1 MEYLALWMFFALTVL
16 LFTGFPVAFT
26 LLGTSLA
33 FGLAGFGWAFF
44 NLLPLRIWGIM
55 SNFTLVAVPLFIF
68 MGLMLEKS
76 GIARDLLETMGKLLG
91 RIRGGLVVSVILVG
105 AVLGASTGI
114 VGATVVTLGL
124 IALPTLIKWGYDH
137 RLSTGAITAA
147 GTLGQIIPPSI
158 VLVLLGDIVGV
169 SIGDLFIGAVMP
181 GLLLVLLYLIYVIVR
196 IRLFP
201 AEAGTVPMQDE
212 KMREGSPIGRIV
224 WGFLAPVVLILAVL
238 GSIFAGVASPTEAA
252 GIGASVSAILCIA
265 RRRLTIQVL
274 REVMEATTQLTSMV
288 FVILVGAAAF
298 GLVFRGLGGDTV
310 IRNLLLHIPFGKW
323 GVLTTVMALVF
334 VLGFFLDFI
343 EITFIHIPVLAPIM
357 ASLGFDPLWFS
368 ILFAMNLQT
377 SFLTPP
383 FGFALFYLK
392 GVAPPGVTTEEIY
405 RGVVPFVLMQLAAL
419 AIVAAFPW
427 IATWLPS
434 VLAR

>member
-1 MEYLALWMFFALTVL
+1 MEYLALWMFLALSVL
-16 LFTGFPVAFT
+16 LFAGFPVAFT
-26 LLGTSLA
+26 LLGTALA

-91 RIRGGLVVSVILVG
+91 RIRGGLAVSVILVG

-124 IALPTLIKWGYDH
+124 IALPTLMKWGYDH

-169 SIGDLFIGAVMP
+169 SIGDLFLGAVMP
-181 GLLLVLLYLIYVIVR
+181 GLLLVLLYLMYVTVR

-201 AEAGTVPMQDE
+201 AEAGTVPRQDE
-212 KMREGSPIGRIV
+212 KMREGSPMGRIV

-252 GIGASVSAILCIA
+252 GIGASTSAILCIA
-265 RRRLTIQVL
+265 RRRLTIRVL
-274 REVMEATTQLTSMV
+274 REVMEATTQITSMV

-298 GLVFRGLGGDTV
+298 GLVFRGLGGDTA
-310 IRNLLLHIPFGKW
+310 IRDLLVHIPFGKW
-323 GVLTTVMALVF
+323 GVLATVMALVF

-419 AIVAAFPW
+419 AIVAAFPG